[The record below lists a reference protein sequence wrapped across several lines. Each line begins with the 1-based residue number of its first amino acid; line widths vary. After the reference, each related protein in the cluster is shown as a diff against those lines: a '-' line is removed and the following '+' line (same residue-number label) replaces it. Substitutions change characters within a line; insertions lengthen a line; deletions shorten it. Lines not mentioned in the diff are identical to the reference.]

1 MDDYSRYTNVHLQ
14 KQLTSEEILEAKNV
28 FEAHCR
34 HHQVHVQHYHADNG
48 RFADNLFVQDAIG
61 KGQTLSYC
69 GVNAHWQNGI
79 AERMIRTLRETART
93 QLLHSIERWPIAS
106 YIHLWPYSIRY
117 SADIHNQTHKKE
129 EDTPLSKFTGID
141 AFGCPIYALDCNL
154 ASRISIGDWNKRARL
169 GMYLGSSPRH
179 AKTVSLVLN
188 INNGLVSPQFHIRH
202 DDFFETIDNKE
213 GNMEALG
220 DVGRVDSCK
229 GPKEIPNQHTI
240 H

>member
-93 QLLHSIERWPIAS
+93 QL
-106 YIHLWPYSIRY
+106 
-117 SADIHNQTHKKE
+117 K
-129 EDTPLSKFTGID
+129 
-141 AFGCPIYALDCNL
+141 
-154 ASRISIGDWNKRARL
+154 
-169 GMYLGSSPRH
+169 
-179 AKTVSLVLN
+179 
-188 INNGLVSPQFHIRH
+188 
-202 DDFFETIDNKE
+202 
-213 GNMEALG
+213 
-220 DVGRVDSCK
+220 
-229 GPKEIPNQHTI
+229 
-240 H
+240 